1 MKVSELLQQMEKTF
15 NQACGIELYA
25 EVKVDN
31 RKTLKR
37 VNIADESEQEDNT
50 STDLMEGFIEVILSS
65 LEKSAE
71 QDILKLSAA
80 DERKDAIYYYDLE
93 KLPSE
98 MEALKTVCNNEEDI
112 ELFNFK
118 EDELNQIV
126 GFVIAIGNAKSKA
139 VLYKQQ
145 YPISLLKRDRYMLT
159 PIPHKNRLK
168 KYDMDIL
175 RMDFNYQFMLWK
187 DTVYIT
193 DIDRMEKICSFHDIV
208 INEAKKSIEK
218 IKDIDILDNVEV
230 LNDELDN
237 ITFARKLTRIYK
249 DSKVLGKVENSVI
262 IDFTQKHAYFKK
274 NPIKLTQDKDKFIL
288 DTKRAKDAFVK
299 LMNDDLLTSQL
310 TNSDYESLAKNAS

>member
-175 RMDFNYQFMLWK
+175 RMDFNYQFMLWE

-193 DIDRMEKICSFHDIV
+193 DIDKMEKICSFHDIV